1 MSELILDASAVLA
14 FLNNEKGADV
24 IERLIADAKISSV
37 NVAEV
42 ITRSLDLG
50 HTLESARKA
59 FSMLGLEVIDFDEL
73 QATKAAEL
81 RTVTRVLGLSLGDRS
96 CLACAIV
103 RNATA
108 VTADR
113 QWKKFDLCPIEL
125 IR

>member
-1 MSELILDASAVLA
+1 MSDLILDASAVLA
-14 FLNNEKGADV
+14 FLNNENGADV
-24 IERLIADAKISSV
+24 VERLIPDAKISSV

-50 HTLESARKA
+50 HTLESAHKA
-59 FSMLGLEVIDFDEL
+59 FSMLGLEVISFDER
-73 QATKAAEL
+73 QAIKAAEL
-81 RTVTRVLGLSLGDRS
+81 RTVTRVQGLSLGDRS
-96 CLACAIV
+96 CLSCAIV

-113 QWKKFDLCPIEL
+113 QWTKFDLCPIEL